1 MSRGSIWLLVGVVR
15 LKPLRVAPFCRQQ
28 IMDYTRQEKTR
39 WNQAKKHPFFSC
51 SWLLIWYDCCIDLVS
66 LTCPQCDELWPS
78 PINQISPCLPK
89 FDWRNRSETRTYWHL
104 PAYPSSLRNKLS
116 FLPFAPTLSGSNPD
130 HCKQCVVF
138 CLYLPFKHYK
148 VCGKRKTQI
157 EYLEVFNK
165 LERHREFTFATI
177 LLIFIFELFEM
188 RSRQRCHRGQRSHWD
203 NHGETPAST
212 MLVKTRPA
220 GDRRQAFSLD

>member
-1 MSRGSIWLLVGVVR
+1 
-15 LKPLRVAPFCRQQ
+15 
-28 IMDYTRQEKTR
+28 
-39 WNQAKKHPFFSC
+39 
-51 SWLLIWYDCCIDLVS
+51 
-66 LTCPQCDELWPS
+66 
-78 PINQISPCLPK
+78 
-89 FDWRNRSETRTYWHL
+89 
-104 PAYPSSLRNKLS
+104 
-116 FLPFAPTLSGSNPD
+116 
-130 HCKQCVVF
+130 
-138 CLYLPFKHYK
+138 LPFKHYK